1 MLIALKGKPSYTFS
15 YMTLQEQIREKLKV
29 AMKEKDQTGLD
40 TLRAVLAGCTNELVA
55 TGKTPQDALDDAGV
69 LKVISKLVKQR
80 KDSIEQF
87 TTAGRADLVAG
98 EQAQL
103 WVLEQFMP
111 EQMSEEKI
119 RAIAVAK
126 QSELGM
132 TDKTKMGILV
142 GAVMKEVGGQADGA
156 LVKKIVEGLFV

>member
-1 MLIALKGKPSYTFS
+1 
-15 YMTLQEQIREKLKV
+15 MTLQTQIREKLKV
-29 AMKEKDQTGLD
+29 AMKEKDQVGLD

-55 TGKTPQDALDDAGV
+55 SGKTPQDDLDDAGV
-69 LKVISKLVKQR
+69 IKVITRLIKQR

-111 EQMSEEKI
+111 EQMSEEKV

-126 QSELGM
+126 QTELGH
-132 TDKTKMGILV
+132 TDKSKMGILI
-142 GAVMKEVGGQADGA
+142 GAVMKEVGSQADGA
-156 LVKKIVEGLFV
+156 LVKKVVESLF

>member
-1 MLIALKGKPSYTFS
+1 
-15 YMTLQEQIREKLKV
+15 MTLQEQIREKLKT
-29 AMKEKDQTGLD
+29 AMKEKDQVGLD

-55 TGKTPQDALDDAGV
+55 SGKTPQDTLEDAGV
-69 LKVISKLVKQR
+69 MKVIAKLVKQR
-80 KDSIEQF
+80 KDSIDQF

-103 WVLEQFMP
+103 YVLEQFMP

-126 QSELGM
+126 QTELGM
-132 TDKTKMGILV
+132 ADKSKSGMLV

-156 LVKKIVEGLFV
+156 VVKKVVEGLFA

>member
-1 MLIALKGKPSYTFS
+1 
-15 YMTLQEQIREKLKV
+15 MTLQTQIREKLKI
-29 AMKEKDQTGLD
+29 AMKEKDQVGLD

-55 TGKTPQDALDDAGV
+55 SGKTPQDDLDDAGV
-69 LKVISKLVKQR
+69 IKVITRLIKQR
-80 KDSIEQF
+80 KDSMEQF

-111 EQMSEEKI
+111 EQMSEEKV

-126 QSELGM
+126 QTELGH
-132 TDKTKMGILV
+132 TDKSKMGILI
-142 GAVMKEVGGQADGA
+142 GAVMKEVGSQADGA
-156 LVKKIVEGLFV
+156 LVKKVVESLF

>member
-1 MLIALKGKPSYTFS
+1 
-15 YMTLQEQIREKLKV
+15 MTLQEQIREKLKT
-29 AMKEKDQTGLD
+29 AMKEKDQTSLD

-55 TGKTPQDALDDAGV
+55 SGKTPQDLLDDVGV
-69 LKVISKLVKQR
+69 MKVITKLVKQR
-80 KDSIEQF
+80 KDSIDQF

-98 EQAQL
+98 EQSQL
-103 WVLEQFMP
+103 YVLEQFMP

-126 QSELGM
+126 QTELGHS
-132 TDKTKMGILV
+132 DKSKSGMLV

-156 LVKKIVEGLFV
+156 VVKKIVEGLFA

>member
-1 MLIALKGKPSYTFS
+1 
-15 YMTLQEQIREKLKV
+15 MTLQEQIREKLKT
-29 AMKEKDQTGLD
+29 AMKEKDQVGLD
-40 TLRAVLAGCTNELVA
+40 TLRAILAGCTNELVA
-55 TGKTPQDALDDAGV
+55 TGKTPQDPLEDAGV
-69 LKVISKLVKQR
+69 IKVIGKLVKQR

-119 RAIAVAK
+119 RTIAIAK
-126 QSELGM
+126 QTELGQM
-132 TDKTKMGILV
+132 DKSKSGIIV
-142 GAVMKEVGGQADGA
+142 GAVMKEIGGQADGA
-156 LVKKIVEGLFV
+156 LVKKVVESLF

>member
-1 MLIALKGKPSYTFS
+1 MN
-15 YMTLQEQIREKLKV
+15 TLQSQIREKLKV
-29 AMKEKDQTGLD
+29 AMKERDQVGLD
-40 TLRAVLAGCTNELVA
+40 TLRAVIAACTNELVA
-55 TGKTPQDALDDAGV
+55 IGKTPQDELGDDGV
-69 LKVISKLVKQR
+69 VKVIGRLIKQR

-87 TTAGRADLVAG
+87 KGAGRVDLVAG

-126 QSELGM
+126 QLELEL
-132 TDKTKMGILV
+132 TDKSKIGILV
-142 GAVMKEVGGQADGA
+142 GAVMKEVGSQADGA
-156 LVKKIVEGLFV
+156 VVKKIVEHLFV